1 MAKAITPKKAANLLT
16 RKRGRPAGVKNKPKA
31 LEKQIAHWKAEPRT
45 PAVDFKVLAEKL
57 QNALAKSYVDYQD
70 LEKDMKY
77 FTEKNDVLEAQLA
90 VKQRYVEFLELDV
103 AHRKAKEEGLF
114 RDEE

>member
-1 MAKAITPKKAANLLT
+1 MKLKKIAPK
-16 RKRGRPAGVKNKPKA
+16 KRGRPAGVKNKPKA
-31 LEKQIAHWKAEPRT
+31 LEKQIAHWDAEPRT
-45 PAVDFKVLAEKL
+45 PVVDYKVLAEKL